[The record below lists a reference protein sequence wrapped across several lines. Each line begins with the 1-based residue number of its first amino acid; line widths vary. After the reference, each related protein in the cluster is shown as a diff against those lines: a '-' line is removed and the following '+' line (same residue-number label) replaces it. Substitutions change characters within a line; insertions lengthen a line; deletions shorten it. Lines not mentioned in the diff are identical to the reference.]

1 MNLAIIYPILAILA
15 GAMTAYQPLVNAR
28 LVPHVGAPIW
38 ASFVSFAVG
47 TVILFVLGLF
57 INGKF
62 MVLETDGL
70 KWWMFVGGALG
81 AFFVTVS
88 IYIVPHLGVASMIAL
103 FIAGQLVAAALL
115 AHFGILSAAPNPITW
130 QKLFGMVLL
139 AAGAVITLR
148 N

>member
-1 MNLAIIYPILAILA
+1 MNIAIIFPILAIIA
-15 GAMTAYQPLVNAR
+15 GAMTAYQPLINAR

-47 TVILFVLGLF
+47 TVILFALGMLMS
-57 INGKF
+57 GKF
-62 MVLETDGL
+62 MALETDGL
-70 KWWMFVGGALG
+70 KWWMFIGGALG

-88 IYIVPHLGVASMIAL
+88 IYIVPYLGVASMIAL

-115 AHFGILSAAPNPITW
+115 DHFGVLSAEPNAITW

-139 AAGAVITLR
+139 AIGAVITLR